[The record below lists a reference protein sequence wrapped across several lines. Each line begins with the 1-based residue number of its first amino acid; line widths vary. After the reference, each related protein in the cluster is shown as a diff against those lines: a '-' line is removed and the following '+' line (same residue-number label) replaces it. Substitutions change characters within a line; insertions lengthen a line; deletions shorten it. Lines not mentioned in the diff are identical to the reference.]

1 MAKDVINLSR
11 LVKERD
17 EKVYAEDSKYVF
29 DLMLFVFI
37 IHRNRNQALLKD
49 NAVLKQRLEGA
60 EKKLVEL
67 QRVNEVRDLWRE
79 FHRFI
84 LVFVFKTIHDEWQ
97 ALQLICTQ
105 LEIRNQDL
113 DAINIAI
120 RRELTS
126 KVEGKCQELDEEVR
140 NHEEF
145 VTFERSI
152 FIQK

>member
-67 QRVNEVRDLWRE
+67 QRVNEVRDL
-79 FHRFI
+79 
-84 LVFVFKTIHDEWQ
+84 
-97 ALQLICTQ
+97 
-105 LEIRNQDL
+105 
-113 DAINIAI
+113 
-120 RRELTS
+120 
-126 KVEGKCQELDEEVR
+126 
-140 NHEEF
+140 
-145 VTFERSI
+145 
-152 FIQK
+152 